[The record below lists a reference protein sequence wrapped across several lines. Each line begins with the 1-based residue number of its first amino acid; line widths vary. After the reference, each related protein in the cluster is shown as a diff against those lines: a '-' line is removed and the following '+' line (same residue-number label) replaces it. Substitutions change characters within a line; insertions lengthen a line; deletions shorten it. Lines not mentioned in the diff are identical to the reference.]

1 MRSNPKQLSAKHQA
15 LTSEYLCNVSED
27 DYAAFESKKELL
39 QKISEVENQA
49 ISVYD
54 MHRKSYLFY
63 RTKFNME
70 LDNML
75 DKWLNELSPSF
86 FINLLHPN
94 DTSFVRHAQVATFDF
109 LNNQPPQERKDYKM
123 VLDLTLVH
131 PKGYFYRVVLQSV
144 ILELDKDGKIWLVM
158 NIIEMISK
166 NSSYTLPQCQ
176 LIDTKNGKQIALPGF
191 NAENSVALTNREKEI
206 LKLLAQG
213 LESKDIAQKLFISLN
228 TVNNHRQ
235 NIINKTGTENMGQA
249 LLYAK
254 RIGTI

>member
-1 MRSNPKQLSAKHQA
+1 
-15 LTSEYLCNVSED
+15 
-27 DYAAFESKKELL
+27 
-39 QKISEVENQA
+39 
-49 ISVYD
+49 
-54 MHRKSYLFY
+54 
-63 RTKFNME
+63 
-70 LDNML
+70 
-75 DKWLNELSPSF
+75 
-86 FINLLHPN
+86 
-94 DTSFVRHAQVATFDF
+94 
-109 LNNQPPQERKDYKM
+109 M

-131 PKGYFYRVVLQSV
+131 PNGYFYRVVLQSV